1 MDKKSPIE
9 ITITERPPSVTIT
22 QWVYATLRSAVMD
35 GHILPGRAL
44 TIRELASLLNV
55 SPMPIREALRQL
67 AAENALDIRENR
79 RIMVPHMT
87 PAKFTELYEAR
98 IAIESHAAAR
108 ALPYIDTE
116 RLQALKQLD
125 QRIDKAQAN
134 GNLIQTNQ
142 LNQAFHRL
150 IYTANP
156 HQITLPLIESL
167 WLQLGPFMRLANSKL
182 DDQYQVDRH
191 VEAMNAIANH
201 DAFALQVA
209 IAADIREGIAFAATP
224 ERMQHFI
231 DEANNPC

>member
-1 MDKKSPIE
+1 
-9 ITITERPPSVTIT
+9 
-22 QWVYATLRSAVMD
+22 MD

-125 QRIDKAQAN
+125 
-134 GNLIQTNQ
+134 
-142 LNQAFHRL
+142 
-150 IYTANP
+150 
-156 HQITLPLIESL
+156 
-167 WLQLGPFMRLANSKL
+167 
-182 DDQYQVDRH
+182 
-191 VEAMNAIANH
+191 
-201 DAFALQVA
+201 
-209 IAADIREGIAFAATP
+209 
-224 ERMQHFI
+224 
-231 DEANNPC
+231 